1 MLKFY
6 LLIEWFILQETIIFI
21 NLLTVLMKKALIEV
35 ENREEAKKIVRMYD
49 IRH

>member
-1 MLKFY
+1 
-6 LLIEWFILQETIIFI
+6 
-21 NLLTVLMKKALIEV
+21 MKKALIEV